1 MLSKSYVAS
10 RSETEKEDI
19 IAKIKQ
25 IQTTDDGKEWIDREV
40 SVWTGV
46 VVEKADRL
54 TSGSCGASRLE
65 RIINLGGLWSSLCT
79 GSNGS
84 NC

>member
-1 MLSKSYVAS
+1 VLSKSYVAS

-40 SVWTGV
+40 S
-46 VVEKADRL
+46 
-54 TSGSCGASRLE
+54 
-65 RIINLGGLWSSLCT
+65 I
-79 GSNGS
+79 
-84 NC
+84 